1 MMDLKE
7 LREQVERDAR
17 IDDTELDTESLRL
30 PQLHNKYLNL
40 YHDAKLWHEKA
51 ANEYNRL
58 YKLKWEYY
66 TGKID
71 AETLKQKGWEPFD
84 HKILRNDVSV
94 YMNGDDDLCNR
105 KERMAYIQSIV
116 NYLDEVVKEIT
127 FRHTKIKNAIEWR
140 RFLSGG

>member
-1 MMDLKE
+1 MDLSE

-40 YHDAKLWHEKA
+40 YHDQKL
-51 ANEYNRL
+51 RL
-58 YKLKWEYY
+58 EIK
-66 TGKID
+66 
-71 AETLKQKGWEPFD
+71 
-84 HKILRNDVSV
+84 
-94 YMNGDDDLCNR
+94 
-105 KERMAYIQSIV
+105 SIV
-116 NYLDEVVKEIT
+116 DYLEEVVKEIT